1 MGGVLSDRFGR
12 CLSTAGLM
20 AVSGACAGL
29 IGFAFSGPEWLL
41 AVVAIIWGVTI
52 IGDSAQFSAA
62 VTELAEPRLVGT
74 ALTLQVS
81 IGFSLTVLAIWLMPR
96 VAEALGGWQ
105 WAFLV
110 VVPGPLIGAWAML
123 RLRRLPEARQMAGG
137 RR

>member
-1 MGGVLSDRFGR
+1 M
-12 CLSTAGLM
+12 
-20 AVSGACAGL
+20 
-29 IGFAFSGPEWLL
+29 
-41 AVVAIIWGVTI
+41 TI